1 MAKSNTQ
8 MGVSGIGEF
17 KNAMNEARMATRT
30 LDSEMKLAQAQ
41 FKATGDAE
49 TYLQQRTAILAQQ
62 ISQQEKAAQA
72 ARSALEAMRAGG
84 VEQSSRA
91 YQDMQRAVYDAE
103 RQLVQLR
110 QEADK
115 TGDEVLDLSS
125 DSEKLSKSL
134 DDIGKTSRFTAIANG
149 FQAVATITRTVWN
162 NVQRIGRTVGESAD
176 WADDLITT
184 SKRYGLTT
192 TELQQFEYAARFVD
206 TEVSSILKARD
217 KLMQKAKGEDML
229 FLSDGLTQYGVALKE
244 AEGKTRDTMDVFW
257 DFIDVLGQYKDET
270 ERDAIAQ
277 EYFGKSFRDL
287 YTLVEAGRS
296 GWEEYMENAKVVDDK
311 DVQKLGELDDTL
323 EELDA
328 SWQKLKN
335 TVVADFAPGVTKAI
349 KDVTV
354 AVGWIGDAV
363 EWVFDLF
370 SSSEEGFGGATGGGG
385 HTDGEG
391 AGRAY
396 VLSKQAELE
405 AQAALTGAESGEA
418 TVSAFASG
426 AAEAAE
432 YAYNAGAAMGAAF
445 ASGAASA
452 AATFGSGWG
461 NTTNNNTTQNFGDT
475 YNYYNSG
482 YAGYTEEQQRQLAGY
497 GG

>member
-49 TYLQQRTAILAQQ
+49 TYLQQRTTILAQQ

-72 ARSALEAMRAGG
+72 ARSALEAMRASG

-125 DSEKLSKSL
+125 DSDKLAKSL

-149 FQAVATITRTVWN
+149 FQAVASITRTVWN

-176 WADDLITT
+176 WADELITT
-184 SKRYGLTT
+184 AKQYGMST
-192 TELQQFEYAARFVD
+192 TELQQYQYASRFVD
-206 TEVSSILKARD
+206 TEVSAILKARD
-217 KLMQKAKGEDML
+217 KLMQKTKGEGML
-229 FLSDGLTQYGVALKE
+229 FLTDGMTQYGVALRD
-244 AEGKTRDTMDVFW
+244 ADDQARDTMDVFW
-257 DFIDVLGQYKDET
+257 DFIDVLGQFANET

-277 EYFGKSFRDL
+277 EYFGKSFREL
-287 YTLVEAGRS
+287 NTLVEAGRA
-296 GWEEYMENAKVVDDK
+296 GWEEYMNRADVVSEGDIER
-311 DVQKLGELDDTL
+311 LGQLDDQL
-323 EELDA
+323 EEID
-328 SWQKLKN
+328 SKWEHLKN
-335 TVVADFAPGVTKAI
+335 TTIAGFAPAISAALDGAVAYVSNFVESIDSILKGFGILDSDEGLQRPIVSTGFTGKKPMADF
-349 KDVTV
+349 
-354 AVGWIGDAV
+354 
-363 EWVFDLF
+363 
-370 SSSEEGFGGATGGGG
+370 SSELAEAA
-385 HTDGEG
+385 ES
-391 AGRAY
+391 AGTA
-396 VLSKQAELE
+396 
-405 AQAALTGAESGEA
+405 SGEA

-461 NTTNNNTTQNFGDT
+461 NTTNNTTTQNFGDT